1 MKTKK
6 LLPILAT
13 LVVGATAALSG
24 CTAGNTTIEFKNY
37 WLKNH
42 LTPQNSFTETL
53 KYDVKFEKAAGYDD
67 ISYNYEYTD
76 GEYVATLTQFSND
89 QFEYKTK
96 LTVNVT
102 FSPKGAGESI
112 SVTDIVE
119 SSVLFQTASKHLAP
133 IQSSKTV
140 LSHFPMNIT
149 KDAELEDCYRK
160 FNYTVS
166 TSYTEGKGVCTYQD
180 LIPEENG
187 AVSEPKILKVDM
199 GEKLTYLDNEQLLL
213 AMRAFDPTV
222 NSGNVH
228 SYSPY
233 AKTTQKIAYSFK
245 AEEEASAELSI
256 AENGAEATKK
266 KFKYRVATLSI
277 KAANSG
283 QAQTA
288 WVATENRN
296 LILRLETPFSF
307 NHGKLVYT
315 LKSID
320 RIED

>member
-6 LLPILAT
+6 LLPIFAT
-13 LVVGATAALSG
+13 MLVGATAALSG
-24 CTAGNTTIEFKNY
+24 CTAGNNAIAFKHY
-37 WLKNH
+37 WLKNPIS
-42 LTPQNSFTETL
+42 PQKSFTETL

-67 ISYNYEYTD
+67 LSYRYEYTD
-76 GEYVATLTQFSND
+76 GEYVTTLTQFSND
-89 QFEYKTK
+89 QFEYTTK
-96 LTVNVT
+96 LTINVT
-102 FSPKGAGESI
+102 FSSDRAGE
-112 SVTDIVE
+112 VLVMQDVVE
-119 SSVLFQTASKHLAP
+119 SSVLFQTANKDLAP

-149 KDAELEDCYRK
+149 GSAALQDCYLK
-160 FNYTVS
+160 SNYTLS
-166 TSYTEGKGVCTYQD
+166 TVYAEGKGVCTYQD
-180 LIPEENG
+180 LIPDADG
-187 AVSEPKILKVDM
+187 KVSEAKILNVDL
-199 GEKLTYLDNEQLLL
+199 GKKLTYLDNEQLLL

-228 SYSPY
+228 SFSPFTR
-233 AKTTQKIAYSFK
+233 TTQKVAYSFK
-245 AEEEASAELSI
+245 AEEEASAELAI

-266 KFKYRVATLSI
+266 KFKYRVATLSL
-277 KAANSG
+277 KEANSG

-315 LKSID
+315 LNSID